1 MYQKSWHKCT
11 KNHDTS
17 VPKIMIIC
25 YSSWDKVCDDV
36 IVVFILGYFLPF
48 CPPNSSKNQDF
59 VKLKKAPEDII
70 ILHMCLKN
78 YDKMLL
84 VPEIWCATDGR
95 TVRRTDG
102 KSDIL
107 GVPPKNICTI
117 ESREK
122 KETFFLILLFAFC
135 IILKNS
141 SS

>member
-1 MYQKSWHKCT
+1 MYHKSWHKCT

-78 YDKMLL
+78 YDKMLFGSWDM
-84 VPEIWCATDGR
+84 VRNRRTDGQTDGR
-95 TVRRTDG
+95 TEKVTYWMSHL
-102 KSDIL
+102 KIFVL
-107 GVPPKNICTI
+107 LKA
-117 ESREK
+117 EK
-122 KETFFLILLFAFC
+122 KRDIFFNIAFWILHHFEKF
-135 IILKNS
+135 
-141 SS
+141 